1 MATIETLFTAIEALA
16 KEQRALHKD
25 IRKIRQHFEDPT
37 GEKKEARAKNNGF
50 NKPQKV
56 SPELKAFLG
65 IGPEELISRAQVSN
79 FVNKYLETHGLKDGQ
94 KINMDEKLKALLDVP
109 ADVQL
114 TFLNIQRYMNKHY
127 IKDPKPE
134 GEKKPRAKKAAA
146 ETPAAEGAS
155 GAAAGPSDSAAPK
168 EKKMRP
174 KVAKPT
180 AATATA

>member
-1 MATIETLFTAIEALA
+1 LLPSRRPWPRSA

-25 IRKIRQHFEDPT
+25 VRKIRQHFEDPN

-56 SPELKAFLG
+56 TPELKAFLG
-65 IGPEELISRAQVSN
+65 IGPDELISRAQVSN

-94 KINMDEKLKALLDVP
+94 KIKTDDTLKALLDVP

-127 IKDPKPE
+127 IKDE
-134 GEKKPRAKKAAA
+134 TVEKKPRVKKEDA
-146 ETPAAEGAS
+146 G
-155 GAAAGPSDSAAPK
+155 AGPSDTAPQ
-168 EKKMRP
+168 RRRSCAPRWPSPPPLPRLP
-174 KVAKPT
+174 KGLKTKPRV
-180 AATATA
+180 